1 MEDVCEEQER
11 SSPHRIQPDGA
22 PVGRPNGS
30 GKSVSLRLHHTP
42 QSPPPM
48 SPSSRLH
55 SPTTANNRNSGGTT
69 TPTSPTSVSTL
80 TVGLRPHR
88 RLSPSKDVRSGR
100 VKSCVKQGV
109 SPAPSI
115 AMLATGAGGGG
126 NEEEPVDDAGP
137 VSGAGVQ
144 KKPKVDFVRFDST
157 EIHYTESD
165 EYRKKVSEEIK
176 SACKLSD
183 KNRADRLARPRM
195 SLLGKPLNYNRGSR
209 RDARYR
215 RLQSRVYNFL
225 ERPRG
230 FKAIFYH
237 VCVFLMVF
245 TCLALSVF
253 STIQEYEDQA
263 IAILFVMEIIVV
275 IWFSIEFFLRLWS
288 SGCRSRYQGAV
299 GRLKFLK
306 RPFCIIDIVTIAA
319 SIVVLVMGTSGQVFA
334 TSALRGLRFFQIL
347 RMVRMDRR
355 GGTWKLLGSVV
366 YAHRQELITTLYI
379 GFLGLIFASFLVY
392 LMEKDV
398 KETKF
403 SNFAQALWWGVI
415 TLCTVGYGDMV
426 PETWQGKIIASFCAL
441 LGISFFALPAGIL
454 GSGFALKVQQ
464 QQRQKHMIRRRQPA
478 ATLIQSLWRCYAADE
493 HSLSE
498 ATWKI
503 HQVPLPSPP
512 PSAETNGLNHKS
524 LIRRA
529 SSSFKHNASFVARLP
544 TIRRHK
550 SQSLHSPGN
559 PKPPSGGSGRAG
571 RCPRMTDINASSE
584 NLEVTNN
591 GRPMN
596 PSLSE
601 DSVAET
607 ALSKKNSDAGLEL
620 ACVSSLPSGG
630 GVGSGPLVAT
640 GHDLVVSRT
649 LLSTGGGHFGAGPSS
664 SSRRSSFVSGIFSS
678 AVQRR
683 GSANENPPTH
693 ATSVAINSAIELEGY
708 NGGQEGLLEELQE
721 EEEEQQHQQQHQQ
734 QQQRRQEQE
743 QQQRYRIARFRTPFE
758 SLFRVKSAS
767 SAIAAAA
774 AATTVSR
781 YAADEDEEPRCVQL
795 TNQHKGA
802 IRFIRKMKY
811 FVARRKFKEAL
822 KPYDVK
828 DVMEQYA
835 AGHVDLLGRVKN
847 VQTRLDQI
855 LGKQGSKS
863 KDVYAS
869 KISLASRVVKIER
882 QVDDIE
888 TKVDSFIDLYMQDR
902 MRLLSLP
909 LHPDSSHSN
918 NPNLPSLP
926 PKGGGAAAVITSV
939 TTSTSGSLKPKPIL
953 IDKQFSEPNSPI
965 AKTFEE
971 QALQQKRPP
980 MQRGFSDLGHR
991 IKKRV
996 TLSSIPPQYVGNST
1010 AGQPAVS
1017 ERGDVVIVV
1026 PSIDSEHLEPVGIE
1040 ELTSVCI
1047 DTEIE
1052 IEPGSPKTITESSII
1067 MMDEED
1073 DEEEDIEEEDI
1084 EEEELDI
1091 GGDIDPDSPPWDEYG
1106 ELDVEDQDDTTENTA
1121 LLRAC
1126 AAKTEII
1133 VTPISPVSSAFELNR
1148 MDSEEYRRSKQQQQQ
1163 QQHHHH
1169 HQQHAAANNNEGEHQ
1184 QQMLTTTTAVS
1195 AASATVATMDSL
1207 KPEMSSSS
1215 RNNGSED
1222 T

>member
-1 MEDVCEEQER
+1 MENVYENELGENDEEDHPVPVVHFSGPR
-11 SSPHRIQPDGA
+11 PIRGCLGTPGSRLKTKTNSTHSVRLLSPSP
-22 PVGRPNGS
+22 
-30 GKSVSLRLHHTP
+30 
-42 QSPPPM
+42 SPPPTLSPRGLFQRRPSR
-48 SPSSRLH
+48 SPSPTADSGSVVSPSH
-55 SPTTANNRNSGGTT
+55 SAVTA
-69 TPTSPTSVSTL
+69 TPTSLEQPACRQPLANNSSSSINVED
-80 TVGLRPHR
+80 
-88 RLSPSKDVRSGR
+88 DV
-100 VKSCVKQGV
+100 
-109 SPAPSI
+109 P
-115 AMLATGAGGGG
+115 LATT
-126 NEEEPVDDAGP
+126 P
-137 VSGAGVQ
+137 

-157 EIHYTESD
+157 EIHYTDHDEVRTKISD
-165 EYRKKVSEEIK
+165 EIK

-230 FKAIFYH
+230 FRAIFYH
-237 VCVFLMVF
+237 VCVFFMVF

-253 STIQEYEDQA
+253 STIQEYEEQA

-288 SGCRSRYQGAV
+288 SGCRSRYQGAM

-306 RPFCIIDIVTIAA
+306 RPFCIIDIVTIIA

-398 KETKF
+398 DKTKF
-403 SNFAQALWWGVI
+403 NNFAQALWWGVI

-512 PSAETNGLNHKS
+512 PSFRGQKIYLLAKRCPSATERSKLEAAEKLAAAS
-524 LIRRA
+524 SAARA

-559 PKPPSGGSGRAG
+559 AKPPSGSGRSG
-571 RCPRMTDINASSE
+571 RCPRVTDINASSE

-607 ALSKKNSDAGLEL
+607 ALSKKNSDAVNIETTE
-620 ACVSSLPSGG
+620 SS
-630 GVGSGPLVAT
+630 
-640 GHDLVVSRT
+640 DR
-649 LLSTGGGHFGAGPSS
+649 
-664 SSRRSSFVSGIFSS
+664 
-678 AVQRR
+678 
-683 GSANENPPTH
+683 
-693 ATSVAINSAIELEGY
+693 
-708 NGGQEGLLEELQE
+708 
-721 EEEEQQHQQQHQQ
+721 
-734 QQQRRQEQE
+734 
-743 QQQRYRIARFRTPFE
+743 RYRIVRFKIPFE
-758 SLFRVKSAS
+758 SIFKQMAPPTN
-767 SAIAAAA
+767 
-774 AATTVSR
+774 ATAPT
-781 YAADEDEEPRCVQL
+781 ATPDEDEEPRCVQL

-802 IRFIRKMKY
+802 IRFIRKLKY
-811 FVARRKFKEAL
+811 FVARKKFREAQ

-828 DVMEQYA
+828 DVMEQYTS
-835 AGHVDLLGRVKN
+835 GHADLLNRVRN
-847 VQTRLDQI
+847 LQFRLDQI

-888 TKVDSFIDLYMQDR
+888 TKVDTFIELYMQDR
-902 MRLLSLP
+902 KRLLSLP

-939 TTSTSGSLKPKPIL
+939 TSSSSGSLKPKPIL

-971 QALQQKRPP
+971 PVQHQRRPP

-1010 AGQPAVS
+1010 GSAS
-1017 ERGDVVIVV
+1017 DRGDVVIVV
-1026 PSIDSEHLEPVGIE
+1026 PNLDADQLDHAVGIE
-1040 ELTSVCI
+1040 ELASVCI

-1073 DEEEDIEEEDI
+1073 DEDDEEEDI

-1091 GGDIDPDSPPWDEYG
+1091 SGELLDPDPWDMYG
-1106 ELDVEDQDDTTENTA
+1106 ELDVEDQDETTENTA
-1121 LLRAC
+1121 LLRA

-1133 VTPISPVSSAFELNR
+1133 VTPISPVSSAFDLSR
-1148 MDSEEYRRSKQQQQQ
+1148 MDSGEEYRRQPRQLTMVTTTTNGATTNNNGDGDDRLQLTTSDAAAASTSTSTGVPVPMDSLKPEMPLQQQQQQQQ
-1163 QQHHHH
+1163 QQHKRI
-1169 HQQHAAANNNEGEHQ
+1169 A
-1184 QQMLTTTTAVS
+1184 
-1195 AASATVATMDSL
+1195 
-1207 KPEMSSSS
+1207 
-1215 RNNGSED
+1215 SED
-1222 T
+1222 I

>member
-512 PSAETNGLNHKS
+512 PSSKLEAAEKLAASTS
-524 LIRRA
+524 AARA

-584 NLEVTNN
+584 NL
-591 GRPMN
+591 
-596 PSLSE
+596 
-601 DSVAET
+601 
-607 ALSKKNSDAGLEL
+607 
-620 ACVSSLPSGG
+620 
-630 GVGSGPLVAT
+630 
-640 GHDLVVSRT
+640 
-649 LLSTGGGHFGAGPSS
+649 
-664 SSRRSSFVSGIFSS
+664 
-678 AVQRR
+678 
-683 GSANENPPTH
+683 
-693 ATSVAINSAIELEGY
+693 
-708 NGGQEGLLEELQE
+708 
-721 EEEEQQHQQQHQQ
+721 
-734 QQQRRQEQE
+734 
-743 QQQRYRIARFRTPFE
+743 
-758 SLFRVKSAS
+758 
-767 SAIAAAA
+767 
-774 AATTVSR
+774 
-781 YAADEDEEPRCVQL
+781 DEDEEPRCVQL

>member
-1 MEDVCEEQER
+1 MASRKTSTVSDSVTIFTDGRMQHRTVPVAVSDRRTGTATSNCSNEHNQNSNDHRKQEPHFPQIKIVIDEPELPAGNGRTDAALALHTLRRHSTRRR
-11 SSPHRIQPDGA
+11 SS
-22 PVGRPNGS
+22 
-30 GKSVSLRLHHTP
+30 
-42 QSPPPM
+42 
-48 SPSSRLH
+48 SPSA
-55 SPTTANNRNSGGTT
+55 SPTAGGKGLN
-69 TPTSPTSVSTL
+69 L
-80 TVGLRPHR
+80 TRTKLISSAAFLTIYDER
-88 RLSPSKDVRSGR
+88 
-100 VKSCVKQGV
+100 
-109 SPAPSI
+109 
-115 AMLATGAGGGG
+115 TGAGSGGPYG
-126 NEEEPVDDAGP
+126 SYNPDSREDLRLYAADYVDED
-137 VSGAGVQ
+137 
-144 KKPKVDFVRFDST
+144 
-157 EIHYTESD
+157 D
-165 EYRKKVSEEIK
+165 EYGFDTDGGYRMERNSRTARGLQDDYDDDEDEDDQDEQEDDDDEDNGRDYH

-253 STIQEYEDQA
+253 STIQEYEEQA

-398 KETKF
+398 RGTKF

-493 HSLSE
+493 HSMSE

-512 PSAETNGLNHKS
+512 PSSKLEAAEKLAAS
-524 LIRRA
+524 SSSARA

-559 PKPPSGGSGRAG
+559 PKPPSGGGSGRTG
-571 RCPRMTDINASSE
+571 RCPRVTDINASSE

-607 ALSKKNSDAGLEL
+607 ALSKKNSD
-620 ACVSSLPSGG
+620 
-630 GVGSGPLVAT
+630 
-640 GHDLVVSRT
+640 
-649 LLSTGGGHFGAGPSS
+649 
-664 SSRRSSFVSGIFSS
+664 
-678 AVQRR
+678 
-683 GSANENPPTH
+683 
-693 ATSVAINSAIELEGY
+693 
-708 NGGQEGLLEELQE
+708 
-721 EEEEQQHQQQHQQ
+721 
-734 QQQRRQEQE
+734 
-743 QQQRYRIARFRTPFE
+743 
-758 SLFRVKSAS
+758 
-767 SAIAAAA
+767 
-774 AATTVSR
+774 
-781 YAADEDEEPRCVQL
+781 DEDEEPRCVQL

-802 IRFIRKMKY
+802 IRFIRKLKY
-811 FVARRKFKEAL
+811 FVARKKFREAQ

-828 DVMEQYA
+828 DVMEQYTS
-835 AGHVDLLGRVKN
+835 GHADLLTRVRN
-847 VQTRLDQI
+847 LQFRLDQI

-909 LHPDSSHSN
+909 LHPDTSHSN

-926 PKGGGAAAVITSV
+926 PKGGGAAAVITTV
-939 TTSTSGSLKPKPIL
+939 KTSSSGSLKPKPIL
-953 IDKQFSEPNSPI
+953 VDKQFSEPNSPI

-971 QALQQKRPP
+971 QPLQQKRPP

-1010 AGQPAVS
+1010 GQPS
-1017 ERGDVVIVV
+1017 DRGDVVIVV
-1026 PSIDSEHLEPVGIE
+1026 PNIDSEHLEPVGIE
-1040 ELTSVCI
+1040 DLASVCI

-1073 DEEEDIEEEDI
+1073 DEEDEEEDI
-1084 EEEELDI
+1084 EEEDLDI
-1091 GGDIDPDSPPWDEYG
+1091 GAEIDPDSPPWDVYG
-1106 ELDVEDQDDTTENTA
+1106 DMDVEDQDDTTENTA
-1121 LLRAC
+1121 LLRT

-1148 MDSEEYRRSKQQQQQ
+1148 MDSEEYRRSKQV
-1163 QQHHHH
+1163 
-1169 HQQHAAANNNEGEHQ
+1169 AANNNEGEQLQ
-1184 QQMLTTTTAVS
+1184 QQQQQPMLAITGPSGA
-1195 AASATVATMDSL
+1195 MDSL
-1207 KPEMSSSS
+1207 KPERAS
-1215 RNNGSED
+1215 NGSDD